1 MKLIGLTLILSI
13 FSFQLVAA
21 SWNFNKNLDANPPY
35 NKCIEAISNGKDLG
49 SSALK
54 GKSKYA
60 NYLYEDFIYEIIINS
75 SYMTCVRIDLSKD
88 QKPYPLSKKK

>member
-1 MKLIGLTLILSI
+1 MKLIGLTLILTI
-13 FSFQLVAA
+13 LSFQLVAA
-21 SWNFNKNLDANPPY
+21 SWNFKKNLDANPPY

>member
-21 SWNFNKNLDANPPY
+21 SWNFKKNLDVNPPY

-54 GKSKYA
+54 G
-60 NYLYEDFIYEIIINS
+60 
-75 SYMTCVRIDLSKD
+75 
-88 QKPYPLSKKK
+88 